1 MEVGG
6 GGGMLDFSCGF
17 WSSNSVTPD
26 DRIIPSCSLFGFL
39 LVNFVQIKRF
49 LPTATNNKN
58 RTTSTIC
65 HHLLVSRLSFFKPP
79 ERQSGGG
86 TAGKPDST
94 PSRFAF

>member
-1 MEVGG
+1 MEVRGG
-6 GGGMLDFSCGF
+6 GVDFY
-17 WSSNSVTPD
+17 
-26 DRIIPSCSLFGFL
+26 GFL
-39 LVNFVQIKRF
+39 WISPVAFGVQTPVTFVWFFVGGNQVNFVQIKRF

-58 RTTSTIC
+58 RSTSTIC
-65 HHLLVSRLSFFKPP
+65 HHLLVSRLSFFKPR